1 MLELQQRFLD
11 LRFGM
16 YIHLNMATY
25 EQREWG
31 DPKASPALFNPKE
44 LDTDQWARAAK
55 SAGMAYGCLT
65 TKHHDGFCLW
75 PTATSSA
82 SVKDATYKRDIVRA
96 YVDSFRAQ
104 GLKTCL
110 YFSILDLRGDIRP
123 YCVTRE
129 KIDRVKAQLT
139 ELLTNYGEI
148 TALVIDGWN
157 AAWSRLNYEEMPFG
171 EIYDHVKQL
180 QPHCLMS
187 DYNQGRFPAPALY
200 YTDVKQ
206 YEQHAGQT
214 IPTGSEVPSQSAT
227 TLQSDW
233 FWKLNYPTQELR
245 SAKQIVEEWLIPFN
259 ARHCNLIL
267 NVAPNREGRFDP
279 NAVDRLVEIGQLWQE
294 RKPAPRL
301 TKAQQIIS
309 PNLAFGRPSYAS
321 SIADTSGPD
330 LANDNDP
337 GTYWQC
343 DVGQTSGW
351 IEIELQKL
359 TSFNTVAVVEPT
371 YLGDYGTDSRV
382 VFYRVEAWSTG
393 QWREVLAGQSPTEM
407 VYRVKPATAERVR
420 LSIRGTGKTPG
431 IAEFGLYEEPERRF
445 S

>member
-1 MLELQQRFLD
+1 MTELQQQFLD

-31 DPKASPALFNPKE
+31 DPKASPALFNPKN
-44 LDTDQWARAAK
+44 LDTDQWAHAAR

-75 PTATSSA
+75 PTATGSA
-82 SVKDATYKRDIVRA
+82 SVQDATYKRDIVRA

-129 KIDRVKAQLT
+129 KIDKVKAQLT

-157 AAWSRLNYEEMPFG
+157 AAWSRLNYEEMPFP
-171 EIYDHVKQL
+171 EIYNHVKQL
-180 QPHCLMS
+180 QPNCLMS

-214 IPTGSEVPSQSAT
+214 IPAGSEVPSQSAT

-233 FWKLNYPTQELR
+233 FWKLDYPTQELR
-245 SAKQIVEEWLIPFN
+245 SARQIVEEWLIPFN
-259 ARHCNLIL
+259 AHHCNLIL
-267 NVAPNREGRFDP
+267 NVAPNREGRFDQ
-279 NAVDRLVEIGQLWQE
+279 NAVDRLAEIGQLW
-294 RKPAPRL
+294 RDRAPAPRL
-301 TKAQQIIS
+301 ATAQQITT
-309 PNLAFGRPSYAS
+309 PNLASAS
-321 SIADTSGPD
+321 ALVCEQHCRYVGAGP
-330 LANDNDP
+330 
-337 GTYWQC
+337 
-343 DVGQTSGW
+343 
-351 IEIELQKL
+351 
-359 TSFNTVAVVEPT
+359 
-371 YLGDYGTDSRV
+371 
-382 VFYRVEAWSTG
+382 
-393 QWREVLAGQSPTEM
+393 
-407 VYRVKPATAERVR
+407 
-420 LSIRGTGKTPG
+420 GK
-431 IAEFGLYEEPERRF
+431 R
-445 S
+445 

>member
-1 MLELQQRFLD
+1 MTELQQQFLD

-31 DPKASPALFNPKE
+31 DPKASPALFNPKD
-44 LDTDQWARAAK
+44 LDTDQWAHAAR

-75 PTATSSA
+75 PTASGSA
-82 SVKDATYKRDIVRA
+82 NVQEATYKRDIVRA

-110 YFSILDLRGDIRP
+110 YFSILDLRADIRP

-129 KIDRVKAQLT
+129 KIDKVKTQLT

-157 AAWSRLNYEEMPFG
+157 AAWSRLNYEEMPFP
-171 EIYDHVKQL
+171 EIYRHVKQL
-180 QPHCLMS
+180 QPNCLMS
-187 DYNQGRFPAPALY
+187 DYNQGRYPAPALY

-233 FWKLNYPTQELR
+233 FWKLDYPDAGT
-245 SAKQIVEEWLIPFN
+245 S
-259 ARHCNLIL
+259 
-267 NVAPNREGRFDP
+267 
-279 NAVDRLVEIGQLWQE
+279 IGQANCGGVADPVQCAALQFDFE
-294 RKPAPRL
+294 RGA
-301 TKAQQIIS
+301 
-309 PNLAFGRPSYAS
+309 
-321 SIADTSGPD
+321 
-330 LANDNDP
+330 
-337 GTYWQC
+337 
-343 DVGQTSGW
+343 
-351 IEIELQKL
+351 
-359 TSFNTVAVVEPT
+359 
-371 YLGDYGTDSRV
+371 
-382 VFYRVEAWSTG
+382 
-393 QWREVLAGQSPTEM
+393 
-407 VYRVKPATAERVR
+407 
-420 LSIRGTGKTPG
+420 
-431 IAEFGLYEEPERRF
+431 
-445 S
+445 